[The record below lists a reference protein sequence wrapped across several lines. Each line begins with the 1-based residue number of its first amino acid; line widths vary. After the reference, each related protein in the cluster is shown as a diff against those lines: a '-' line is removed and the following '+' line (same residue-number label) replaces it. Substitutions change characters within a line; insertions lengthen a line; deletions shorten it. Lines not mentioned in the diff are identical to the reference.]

1 MTELAYNEDEYD
13 LLKELFNVAMGQ
25 AGRGLA
31 VLLNSFVELSIPDIK
46 IVPAE
51 KIIEAITENSTYSK
65 DEVVTA
71 IRQTFYNDNL
81 IEGETIV
88 FFGENSYS
96 VIADILG
103 YSSTLDTNQ
112 QNELL
117 LEISNIVSGA
127 SINGFS
133 KQLFKRE
140 MTFSPP
146 TVLNEKMEMNKLLYS
161 VFMRRQLQWDYTL
174 FVKINF
180 KLKTEGFKSD
190 LLVFMSEKSID
201 TIKTFLD
208 KQLALM

>member
-1 MTELAYNEDEYD
+1 MKQLEYNEDEYD

-51 KIIEAITENSTYSK
+51 KIIEAITESSTYNK

-71 IRQTFYNDNL
+71 IRQSFYNDNL

-88 FFGENSYS
+88 FFAENSYS
-96 VIADILG
+96 TIADILG
-103 YSSTLDTNQ
+103 YSSTLNIDQ

-117 LEISNIVSGA
+117 LEVSNIVSGA

-133 KQLFKRE
+133 KQLFKSE
-140 MTFSPP
+140 MTFSQPS
-146 TVLNEKMEMNKLLYS
+146 VLNEKMEMNKLLYS
-161 VFMRRQLQWDYTL
+161 IFMRRQLHWDYTL

-180 KLKTEGFKSD
+180 KLQTDGFKSD
-190 LLVFMSEKSID
+190 LLAFMSEKSIE

-208 KQLALM
+208 KKLELM